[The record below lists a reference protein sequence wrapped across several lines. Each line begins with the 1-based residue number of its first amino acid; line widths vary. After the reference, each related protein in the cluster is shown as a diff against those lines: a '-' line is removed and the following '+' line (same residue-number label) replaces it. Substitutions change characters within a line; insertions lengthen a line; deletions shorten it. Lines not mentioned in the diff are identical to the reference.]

1 MPRSHIYVRPLNY
14 ADEAEKAAFVEAVR
28 TTERWFPKDVFA
40 LSTTVV
46 MVAERHEDHGK
57 EVVAYMP
64 FHIPLVMGSLISAGG
79 TNVEIASALHQFTQ
93 EAYSRVHSQGF
104 SELLLFSNAEETLA
118 FALRHGYT
126 DSHRC
131 LSLEVR

>member
-1 MPRSHIYVRPLNY
+1 MTRSHIYVRPLNY
-14 ADEAEKAAFVEAVR
+14 ANEAEKAAFVEAVR
-28 TTERWFPKDVFA
+28 TSERAFPKDVFT

-46 MVAERHEDHGK
+46 MVAERREEHGM
-57 EVVAYMP
+57 EVIAYMP

-79 TNVEIASALHQFTQ
+79 TDVEIASALHQFTQ

-104 SELLLFSNAEETLA
+104 SELLLFSSTEETLA

-126 DSHRC
+126 NFHRC
-131 LSLEVR
+131 LHLEVR